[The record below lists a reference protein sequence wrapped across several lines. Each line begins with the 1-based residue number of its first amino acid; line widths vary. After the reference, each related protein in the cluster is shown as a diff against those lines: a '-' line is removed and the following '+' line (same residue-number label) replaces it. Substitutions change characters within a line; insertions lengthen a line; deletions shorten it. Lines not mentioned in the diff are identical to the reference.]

1 MRSFARLAL
10 AAFAVAVV
18 ATTSQAAILNFSGLM
33 NGTTQAPFLQNGT
46 FSLSVTYNE
55 TGATNGNATASTF
68 SAQRVGGGM
77 LDYTMLGLAPVS
89 LTFGKNGAN
98 DTLTIAGSYG
108 VVTTGQPSFGQ
119 LTVTFE
125 RAEQTGATLA
135 LNSTNIATML
145 SNPTVYEGRFSQTNN
160 LVTPIA
166 TAEFFGT
173 IPVPEPGSIG
183 LLAGLGLVCGR
194 RVWRRRQQKQAAAA
208 V

>member
-10 AAFAVAVV
+10 AAFAVAIA
-18 ATTSQAAILNFSGLM
+18 ATTSQAAVLNFSGLM
-33 NGTTQAPFLQNGT
+33 NGAVQSPFLANGT
-46 FSLSVTYNE
+46 FNLSVTYDN
-55 TGATNGNATASTF
+55 TTSTNGNATASTF
-68 SAQRVGGGM
+68 SAQRAGGGT
-77 LDYTMLGLAPVS
+77 LDYTMLALAPVS
-89 LTFGKNGAN
+89 LTFGKDGAN

-108 VVTTGQPSFGQ
+108 VVTSGQPAFGQ
-119 LTVTFE
+119 LTVTFQ
-125 RAEQTGATLA
+125 RAEQTSGTLA

-194 RVWRRRQQKQAAAA
+194 RVWRRRQQKQAAA